1 MYWLLMNL
9 YRLYK
14 ISCMAVL
21 RDLCK
26 TFPFAKFLRRTQ
38 IVILEILDVFL
49 PAQWNAKHI
58 SLGRLK
64 LLSSFNFKKIEHFL
78 KVPLLLVILTVILG
92 NSIMHEVLLRP
103 PGLRLT
109 KDPSIVVPTDQHY
122 PNQPPNLP
130 KYRNAFGKPAQGWAS
145 ETVETRRFS
154 SDQSALI
161 YYRVSDLADS
171 HAIIASNTSKT
182 LRIWPVGTIII
193 LESYKGDVNMLNSAK
208 LLAIDAMKKMS
219 DPKGSSYAFF
229 PVNWSYSR
237 FSPQGKPSNS
247 SQKIKE
253 CHQCHSIAF
262 HITGDLIFTLFPLE
276 SP

>member
-1 MYWLLMNL
+1 MNL
-9 YRLYK
+9 YRRYK
-14 ISCMAVL
+14 ISRMAVL

-26 TFPFAKFLRRTQ
+26 TFPFAKFLHRTQ
-38 IVILEILDVFL
+38 IVILEILNVFL

-64 LLSSFNFKKIEHFL
+64 LLPSLNFKKIEHFL

-109 KDPSIVVPTDQHY
+109 EDPSIVIPTDQHY
-122 PNQPPNLP
+122 TNQPPNLP

-171 HAIIASNTSKT
+171 HAIIDSNASKI

-193 LESYKGDVNMLNSAK
+193 LESYKGDVNKLNSAK
-208 LLAIDAMKKMS
+208 LIAIDAMKKMS
-219 DPKGSSYAFF
+219 DRKGSSYAFF

-237 FSPQGKPSNS
+237 FSPQRKPSNS

-262 HITGDLIFTLFPLE
+262 HITGDLVFTLFPLE
-276 SP
+276 IP